1 VVIVFLLK
9 LVLQSLV
16 LTLHRLKLNVNFRQL
31 EFKSLCN
38 KLLLL
43 VLVFLQILESL
54 LKQSLIPDSL
64 VLLYLQFVQ
73 LLLQRPLLIKKLNLL
88 LALLLL

>member
-1 VVIVFLLK
+1 MVIVFLLK